1 MSTSPTFD
9 SRRDASNLRRRIAP
23 LAIATVVVALAFNAL
38 GVYGDGGGVEDGSTG
53 KFLIPGALIVVAVA
67 IVFGFVVPRQLG
79 KERSGTSALVMSVLA
94 ALLVLPVF
102 WAGFPAVLG
111 AGGAFLGWSGRRAS
125 TGSGTSQAAFAL
137 GLLAVVAWIAIYVL
151 DWMSTNNIV

>member
-1 MSTSPTFD
+1 MNSSTTLGDITDTSD
-9 SRRDASNLRRRIAP
+9 LRHRLVP
-23 LAIATVVVALAFNAL
+23 FAIATIVGAIAFNAL
-38 GVYGDGGGVEDGSTG
+38 GQYADGSPGFAPSTG
-53 KFLIPGALIVVAVA
+53 EFLAVCGFILA
-67 IVFGFVVPRQLG
+67 AAAVVFGFVVPRQLG

-94 ALLVLPVF
+94 ALLVLPLF
-102 WAGFPAVLG
+102 WAGVPAVLG

-125 TGSGTSQAAFAL
+125 TGSGMSQAAFAL